1 MPSQIKVDEI
11 KNVAGQY
18 KIKTDT
24 FDGQTTAGSINVQ
37 GEGTNTTNLQQGLN
51 KHWCNYNADG
61 SSVND
66 SFNNSSMS
74 DYATCNYGYNFTN
87 NMGNNDY
94 CPSGFIR
101 DGSDNTHLRCVQSID
116 SSNFTTSV
124 ITIRPGGVNASE
136 YLTNF
141 DPLDVTLQIVGDLA

>member
-1 MPSQIKVDEI
+1 MSTIFADKFKNTSGGNNVKVNQLSGI
-11 KNVAGQY
+11 
-18 KIKTDT
+18 DT
-24 FDGQTTAGSINVQ
+24 VGSITVQ
-37 GEGTNTTNLQQGLN
+37 GEGTNTTNLQQGLT

-116 SSNFTTSV
+116 TSNFTTSV
-124 ITIRPGGVNASE
+124 ITIRPAGVNASA

-141 DPLDVTLQIVGDLA
+141 DPIDVTLQIAGDLA